1 MTVVMQNRMVRKEHH
16 MQPFHML
23 FATCCDFT
31 ASALPSVGRPP
42 LEASFFIAERRTHF
56 PPFFPMPHLAVAVM
70 MQRVRARMIQDR
82 KEEIEGVAKM
92 IYKERQAQGSHN
104 QQQTDGFADW
114 VEAENRVIRST
125 FERQTG
131 CTLSLTAS
139 MLVSLLQLSVKIQ

>member
-1 MTVVMQNRMVRKEHH
+1 M
-16 MQPFHML
+16 
-23 FATCCDFT
+23 
-31 ASALPSVGRPP
+31 P
-42 LEASFFIAERRTHF
+42 L
-56 PPFFPMPHLAVAVM
+56 LAVAVM

-92 IYKERQAQGSHN
+92 IYKERQAQGLHH
-104 QQQTDGFADW
+104 QQTDGFADW

-139 MLVSLLQLSVKIQ
+139 LLVGLLLFALPLIQHGNL

>member
-1 MTVVMQNRMVRKEHH
+1 
-16 MQPFHML
+16 
-23 FATCCDFT
+23 
-31 ASALPSVGRPP
+31 
-42 LEASFFIAERRTHF
+42 
-56 PPFFPMPHLAVAVM
+56 M
-70 MQRVRARMIQDR
+70 MQRVRARTIQDR

-139 MLVSLLQLSVKIQ
+139 MLVGLWQLCIKLVDNAVMKWLVQSRLADATIIMR